1 MHLYLKYSVV
11 LDKEP
16 HNICKSKKRATRMN
30 GKMEGWLSCEST
42 LRLGLQA
49 EKTKG
54 EGRHN
59 RDL

>member
-1 MHLYLKYSVV
+1 
-11 LDKEP
+11 
-16 HNICKSKKRATRMN
+16 MN
-30 GKMEGWLSCEST
+30 GKMEGWVSYEST